1 MALHALKT
9 RQSFDQGHYYNSLL
23 ELATMA
29 LLQLTPALC
38 STVGAR
44 NDGAA
49 TTCCGIV
56 ATHNV
61 ATLWHA
67 AVARNVAA
75 RCCSSQHCD
84 TMVLWRC
91 NSRRGNDGRWCLV
104 ALQRWWRWPP
114 KFLFFYFFYS
124 IVSREKESKTKRKE
138 KEL

>member
-1 MALHALKT
+1 
-9 RQSFDQGHYYNSLL
+9 L

-67 AVARNVAA
+67 AVARNVATLRHVAAA
-75 RCCSSQHCD
+75 RNIATLWCYGAAIHVVA
-84 TMVLWRC
+84 TMA
-91 NSRRGNDGRWCLV
+91 GG
-104 ALQRWWRWPP
+104 A
-114 KFLFFYFFYS
+114 
-124 IVSREKESKTKRKE
+124 
-138 KEL
+138 